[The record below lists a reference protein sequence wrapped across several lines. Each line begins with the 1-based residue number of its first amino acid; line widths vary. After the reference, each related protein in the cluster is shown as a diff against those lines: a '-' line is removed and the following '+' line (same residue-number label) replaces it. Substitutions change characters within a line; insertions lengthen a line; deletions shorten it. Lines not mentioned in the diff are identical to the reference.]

1 MLEIFQE
8 INCYNVESL
17 ENICFKSYCNI
28 SITSA
33 KKRDK
38 MSIAITSSN
47 FILCSLLGGSTRIIL
62 CCLFL
67 IYIKSNHVL
76 SSVKLLAV
84 DIYYFSLLYARTLP
98 GKLKPYLKA
107 NLNGNP
113 SMYHSIQISIRL
125 KKIYPHGKWQKHFI
139 WMINWIYITICSE
152 KFQSQ
157 CKEQTITTKLL

>member
-62 CCLFL
+62 CSLFL

-139 WMINWIYITICSE
+139 WMINWIYITIFIENFKVNSRN
-152 KFQSQ
+152 KL
-157 CKEQTITTKLL
+157 TTKLL